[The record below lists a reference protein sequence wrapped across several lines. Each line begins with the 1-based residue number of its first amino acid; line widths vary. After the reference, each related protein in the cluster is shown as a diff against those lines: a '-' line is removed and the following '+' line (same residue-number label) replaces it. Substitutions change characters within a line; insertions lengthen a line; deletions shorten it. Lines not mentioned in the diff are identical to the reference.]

1 MSQSL
6 RKFARIDDR
15 PLSQWYASFDWLVT
29 VTANEALFGALARAS
44 EDGHAAAVDSNTAY
58 LFFAGKHP
66 ASEMLVPELP
76 AADLTAW
83 DASSGIDE
91 ELGRLRIAYSPHFYH
106 GYFLRGDGCRFEPE
120 DVFIAYNA
128 TTGEALSE
136 IARWGFEECGSF
148 FGDRIAELSRSSVEA
163 V

>member
-1 MSQSL
+1 MPGDPILTMYRSPRGSGEDGMSQSL

-58 LFFAGKHP
+58 LFSRESIRRARCSCLNSQSAISRHGMRVVV
-66 ASEMLVPELP
+66 SM
-76 AADLTAW
+76 
-83 DASSGIDE
+83 SS
-91 ELGRLRIAYSPHFYH
+91 A
-106 GYFLRGDGCRFEPE
+106 GCRIEPE

-128 TTGEALSE
+128 TTREALY
-136 IARWGFEECGSF
+136 
-148 FGDRIAELSRSSVEA
+148 RSYVAKATIEMEGISPT
-163 V
+163 